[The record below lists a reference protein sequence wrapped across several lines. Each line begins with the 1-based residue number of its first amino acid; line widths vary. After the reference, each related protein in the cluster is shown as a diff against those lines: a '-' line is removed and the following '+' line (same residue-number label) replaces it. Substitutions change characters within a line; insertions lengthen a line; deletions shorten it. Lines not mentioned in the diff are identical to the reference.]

1 MKKKDRIA
9 HRVFLG
15 LVLLGLFAVPVWT
28 VLGPHSGVS
37 FWEQRGLAPI
47 PEISAER
54 IWTGELFT
62 DAETF
67 FSDHVAWRDPI
78 LKANTALDL
87 GLGRPKV
94 NDQVVSTDKLL
105 AAYGFSRWGLGYLGP
120 QAAVGR
126 INADTGL
133 GLGALNAEDYDWET
147 LPNPFL
153 GSSNRKLYGLWANDD
168 AVELPY
174 LKESI
179 PFTRKDRGE
188 DTAAELF
195 ALPETAGEDVTYSV
209 YMGGDIAETIIDTG
223 REELPTLLLYG
234 DSFSNPLECLLWRDF
249 NVTYCVDFRYETE
262 KTLDDYLEEYRPD
275 VVLCVRDETTF
286 LSADG
291 NGTTGGKP

>member
-67 FSDHVAWRDPI
+67 LSDHVAWRDPI

-105 AAYGFSRWGLGYLGP
+105 AAYGFSRWGLDYLGP
-120 QAAVGR
+120 QAAEAAENYRALNEKITAYG
-126 INADTGL
+126 GYFCYL
-133 GLGALNAEDYDWET
+133 GLPLQ
-147 LPNPFL
+147 
-153 GSSNRKLYGLWANDD
+153 SSY
-168 AVELPY
+168 
-174 LKESI
+174 
-179 PFTRKDRGE
+179 
-188 DTAAELF
+188 F
-195 ALPETAGEDVTYSV
+195 ADHYP
-209 YMGGDIAETIIDTG
+209 
-223 REELPTLLLYG
+223 
-234 DSFSNPLECLLWRDF
+234 
-249 NVTYCVDFRYETE
+249 
-262 KTLDDYLEEYRPD
+262 DYLESR
-275 VVLCVRDETTF
+275 LWHTTAIRESF
-286 LSADG
+286 AAAMA
-291 NGTTGGKP
+291 

>member
-67 FSDHVAWRDPI
+67 LSDHVAWRDPI

-87 GLGRPKV
+87 GLGRPKD

-105 AAYGFSRWGLGYLGP
+105 AAYGFSRWGLDYLGP
-120 QAAVGR
+120 QAAEAAENYRALNERITAYGGYFCYLGLPLQSSYFAYHYPDYLESRLWHTTAIRESFAAAMAEEGVPFLGMYDVYAAEGLPEAYYYATDHHYTIRGALRAAQAAVER
-126 INADTGL
+126 INADTERDNYMR
-133 GLGALNAEDYDWET
+133 AAEACE
-147 LPNPFL
+147 
-153 GSSNRKLYGLWANDD
+153 YGLVDKVIASRNDP
-168 AVELPY
+168 ATQE
-174 LKESI
+174 
-179 PFTRKDRGE
+179 
-188 DTAAELF
+188 
-195 ALPETAGEDVTYSV
+195 
-209 YMGGDIAETIIDTG
+209 
-223 REELPTLLLYG
+223 
-234 DSFSNPLECLLWRDF
+234 
-249 NVTYCVDFRYETE
+249 
-262 KTLDDYLEEYRPD
+262 
-275 VVLCVRDETTF
+275 
-286 LSADG
+286 
-291 NGTTGGKP
+291 